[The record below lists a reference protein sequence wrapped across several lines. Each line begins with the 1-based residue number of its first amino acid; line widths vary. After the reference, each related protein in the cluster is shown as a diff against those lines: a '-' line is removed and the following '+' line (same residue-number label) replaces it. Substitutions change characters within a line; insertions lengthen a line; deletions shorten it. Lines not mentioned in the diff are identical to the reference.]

1 MVDNFYTD
9 LAVGHKAEI
18 VVLNTLAALTDDY
31 TFIHVG
37 EDRDYYHK
45 GDIIAIDK
53 NGK

>member
-1 MVDNFYTD
+1 MVSNFYTD
-9 LAVGHKAEI
+9 LRIGHKAEA

-31 TFIHVG
+31 TFIPVG
-37 EDRDYYHK
+37 NDRDYYHR